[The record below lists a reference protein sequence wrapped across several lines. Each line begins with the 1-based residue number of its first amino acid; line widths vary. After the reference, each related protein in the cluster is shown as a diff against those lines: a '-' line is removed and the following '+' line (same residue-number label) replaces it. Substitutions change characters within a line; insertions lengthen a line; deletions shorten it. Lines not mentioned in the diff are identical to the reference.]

1 VGPGGL
7 HPSGG
12 LPAQAAPQ
20 GAQCGQYAASASEL
34 LDVDVTV
41 LAFAQWVM
49 ELKNKSSNSQK
60 SLQIELNTIKNA
72 INGNHSDLADFK
84 RQGAAIQ
91 QHMQSEINE
100 IRESLSSVFMEITA
114 AVRNNAAAD
123 QDLKMKIQTLNEQA
137 VRNETAFAQL
147 ADAADQS
154 QSKLRAAAQE
164 MQQSSERM
172 REDMASL
179 NQQTEALQ
187 TQVADRSE
195 QLRSETDQLA
205 QELRTQLEK
214 RKVQLQKMVQ
224 DVVNVGESLQG
235 LVSDFGN
242 LRKESGTTQ
251 SKLQSSLYS
260 VDQMRRMAAAPA
272 PCQVASSKFQV
283 QMPQAPYMYASRT
296 MR

>member
-1 VGPGGL
+1 MGAGGL

-12 LPAQAAPQ
+12 LPAAAPQ
-20 GAQCGQYAASASEL
+20 AAQCSQCAASASEL

-49 ELKNKSSNSQK
+49 ELKTKSSNSQK

-179 NQQTEALQ
+179 NQQTESLQ

-260 VDQMRRMAAAPA
+260 VDQMRQRMAAAPA

-283 QMPQAPYMYASRT
+283 QMPQAPYMYAPRT